1 MKRKGPQTRGNVGV
15 LVEHVIC
22 INIAII
28 YVNLSGGN
36 QLTGKLKKKTKNSG
50 PAVWSCV
57 EKI

>member
-57 EKI
+57 EQI